1 MDRSSAPSEASRRPG
16 ILVVDDDA
24 GIRENI
30 ADLLSSENYE
40 VVSAANADEAMRVL
54 ESQRIDL
61 LLTAFQM
68 PGRNGVELIEAA
80 RRANHRVPAILMT
93 AYLYVFEQMD
103 ARRREGVTLLRKP
116 FDAVEAADERAHI
129 LGPGLCGED
138 RLIRGEDEGRVDLHA
153 LGREGL
159 DRLQPLRRH
168 LDLHDDVLVKLRE
181 LPPLLDHLV
190 GGGCRDLQRNRP
202 VHEGQDVL
210 DHLGPLATRLRDQRR
225 IGRHAIE
232 DAPGGGLSDLVDVRG
247 VEEDLDHGR
256 RRRPK
261 ARGPT

>member
-30 ADLLSSENYE
+30 AELLSSENYE

-61 LLTAFQM
+61 LLTDFQM

-103 ARRREGVTLLRKP
+103 ERRREGVTLLRKP
-116 FDAVEAADERAHI
+116 FDAEEILQTVAEKLAD
-129 LGPGLCGED
+129 G
-138 RLIRGEDEGRVDLHA
+138 HA
-153 LGREGL
+153 G
-159 DRLQPLRRH
+159 
-168 LDLHDDVLVKLRE
+168 K
-181 LPPLLDHLV
+181 
-190 GGGCRDLQRNRP
+190 
-202 VHEGQDVL
+202 
-210 DHLGPLATRLRDQRR
+210 
-225 IGRHAIE
+225 
-232 DAPGGGLSDLVDVRG
+232 S
-247 VEEDLDHGR
+247 
-256 RRRPK
+256 
-261 ARGPT
+261 

>member
-1 MDRSSAPSEASRRPG
+1 MDSSSASSEASRKPG

-61 LLTAFQM
+61 LLTDFQM

-103 ARRREGVTLLRKP
+103 ERRREGVTLLRKP
-116 FDAVEAADERAHI
+116 FDAEEILQTVAEKLAD
-129 LGPGLCGED
+129 G
-138 RLIRGEDEGRVDLHA
+138 HA
-153 LGREGL
+153 G
-159 DRLQPLRRH
+159 
-168 LDLHDDVLVKLRE
+168 K
-181 LPPLLDHLV
+181 
-190 GGGCRDLQRNRP
+190 
-202 VHEGQDVL
+202 
-210 DHLGPLATRLRDQRR
+210 
-225 IGRHAIE
+225 
-232 DAPGGGLSDLVDVRG
+232 S
-247 VEEDLDHGR
+247 
-256 RRRPK
+256 
-261 ARGPT
+261 

>member
-1 MDRSSAPSEASRRPG
+1 LKGNRQQVMDRSSAPSEASRKPG

-61 LLTAFQM
+61 LLTDFQM

-103 ARRREGVTLLRKP
+103 ERRREGVTLLRKP
-116 FDAVEAADERAHI
+116 FDAEEILQTVAEKLAD
-129 LGPGLCGED
+129 G
-138 RLIRGEDEGRVDLHA
+138 HA
-153 LGREGL
+153 G
-159 DRLQPLRRH
+159 
-168 LDLHDDVLVKLRE
+168 K
-181 LPPLLDHLV
+181 
-190 GGGCRDLQRNRP
+190 
-202 VHEGQDVL
+202 
-210 DHLGPLATRLRDQRR
+210 
-225 IGRHAIE
+225 
-232 DAPGGGLSDLVDVRG
+232 S
-247 VEEDLDHGR
+247 
-256 RRRPK
+256 
-261 ARGPT
+261 

>member
-1 MDRSSAPSEASRRPG
+1 

-61 LLTAFQM
+61 LLTDFQM

-103 ARRREGVTLLRKP
+103 ERRREGVTLLRKP
-116 FDAVEAADERAHI
+116 FDAEEIRSEERRV
-129 LGPGLCGED
+129 GK
-138 RLIRGEDEGRVDLHA
+138 EGRRQV
-153 LGREGL
+153 
-159 DRLQPLRRH
+159 
-168 LDLHDDVLVKLRE
+168 
-181 LPPLLDHLV
+181 
-190 GGGCRDLQRNRP
+190 
-202 VHEGQDVL
+202 
-210 DHLGPLATRLRDQRR
+210 
-225 IGRHAIE
+225 
-232 DAPGGGLSDLVDVRG
+232 
-247 VEEDLDHGR
+247 
-256 RRRPK
+256 
-261 ARGPT
+261 PT

>member
-61 LLTAFQM
+61 LLTDFQM

-103 ARRREGVTLLRKP
+103 ERRREGITLLRKP
-116 FDAVEAADERAHI
+116 FDAEEILQTVAEKLAD
-129 LGPGLCGED
+129 G
-138 RLIRGEDEGRVDLHA
+138 HA
-153 LGREGL
+153 G
-159 DRLQPLRRH
+159 
-168 LDLHDDVLVKLRE
+168 K
-181 LPPLLDHLV
+181 
-190 GGGCRDLQRNRP
+190 
-202 VHEGQDVL
+202 
-210 DHLGPLATRLRDQRR
+210 
-225 IGRHAIE
+225 
-232 DAPGGGLSDLVDVRG
+232 S
-247 VEEDLDHGR
+247 
-256 RRRPK
+256 
-261 ARGPT
+261 

>member
-54 ESQRIDL
+54 ESQPIDL
-61 LLTAFQM
+61 LLTDFQM

-103 ARRREGVTLLRKP
+103 ERRREGVTLLRKP
-116 FDAVEAADERAHI
+116 FDAEEILQTVAEKLAD
-129 LGPGLCGED
+129 G
-138 RLIRGEDEGRVDLHA
+138 HA
-153 LGREGL
+153 G
-159 DRLQPLRRH
+159 
-168 LDLHDDVLVKLRE
+168 K
-181 LPPLLDHLV
+181 
-190 GGGCRDLQRNRP
+190 
-202 VHEGQDVL
+202 
-210 DHLGPLATRLRDQRR
+210 
-225 IGRHAIE
+225 
-232 DAPGGGLSDLVDVRG
+232 S
-247 VEEDLDHGR
+247 
-256 RRRPK
+256 
-261 ARGPT
+261 

>member
-61 LLTAFQM
+61 LLTDFQM

-93 AYLYVFEQMD
+93 AYLYMFEQMD
-103 ARRREGVTLLRKP
+103 ERRREGVTLLRKP
-116 FDAVEAADERAHI
+116 FDAEEILQTVAEKLAD
-129 LGPGLCGED
+129 G
-138 RLIRGEDEGRVDLHA
+138 HA
-153 LGREGL
+153 G
-159 DRLQPLRRH
+159 
-168 LDLHDDVLVKLRE
+168 K
-181 LPPLLDHLV
+181 
-190 GGGCRDLQRNRP
+190 
-202 VHEGQDVL
+202 
-210 DHLGPLATRLRDQRR
+210 
-225 IGRHAIE
+225 
-232 DAPGGGLSDLVDVRG
+232 S
-247 VEEDLDHGR
+247 
-256 RRRPK
+256 
-261 ARGPT
+261 

>member
-1 MDRSSAPSEASRRPG
+1 MDSSSASSEASRRPG

-61 LLTAFQM
+61 LLTDFQM

-103 ARRREGVTLLRKP
+103 ERRREGVTLLRKP
-116 FDAVEAADERAHI
+116 FDAEEILQTVAEKLAD
-129 LGPGLCGED
+129 G
-138 RLIRGEDEGRVDLHA
+138 HA
-153 LGREGL
+153 G
-159 DRLQPLRRH
+159 
-168 LDLHDDVLVKLRE
+168 K
-181 LPPLLDHLV
+181 
-190 GGGCRDLQRNRP
+190 
-202 VHEGQDVL
+202 
-210 DHLGPLATRLRDQRR
+210 
-225 IGRHAIE
+225 
-232 DAPGGGLSDLVDVRG
+232 S
-247 VEEDLDHGR
+247 
-256 RRRPK
+256 
-261 ARGPT
+261 

>member
-61 LLTAFQM
+61 LLTDFQM

-103 ARRREGVTLLRKP
+103 ERRREGVTLLRKP
-116 FDAVEAADERAHI
+116 FDAEEILQTVAEKLAD
-129 LGPGLCGED
+129 G
-138 RLIRGEDEGRVDLHA
+138 HA
-153 LGREGL
+153 G
-159 DRLQPLRRH
+159 
-168 LDLHDDVLVKLRE
+168 K
-181 LPPLLDHLV
+181 
-190 GGGCRDLQRNRP
+190 
-202 VHEGQDVL
+202 
-210 DHLGPLATRLRDQRR
+210 
-225 IGRHAIE
+225 
-232 DAPGGGLSDLVDVRG
+232 S
-247 VEEDLDHGR
+247 
-256 RRRPK
+256 
-261 ARGPT
+261 